1 MVREVSNVGYSN
13 KNSYSTWRLTLLA
26 GVSGGAGGLLVD
38 ADHILSA
45 ITRGAV
51 SWSFLHSGLVTW
63 ILIGCVVTFS
73 LGLYATLVL
82 GKED

>member
-1 MVREVSNVGYSN
+1 MGYSN

-45 ITRGAV
+45 ITKSAV
-51 SWSFLHSGLVTW
+51 SWNFLHQPYITF
-63 ILIGCVVTFS
+63 ILIGCVVAS
-73 LGLYATLVL
+73 MGGLVLSLVL